1 MNYREELKQYINI
14 RQRPKTPVVST
25 PQSQPIPGRN
35 QAMNNAG
42 GFAWTIS
49 PWARLDRF
57 LILGSEGGTFYVSER
72 RLTIQ
77 NADALLDCLTE
88 DGPRVVARI
97 VEVSEGGKA
106 AKNEP
111 ALFALALCTA
121 LGDPSTRQAALAA
134 LPRVARTGTHLF
146 HFLGYVDSARG
157 WGRGLRSAV
166 AHWYNG
172 MEAGKLAYQ
181 AVKYQQRDGWSH
193 RDALRLAHPT
203 PASEAHNAV
212 FRWITQGWETL
223 PDNTEVDEALRLIW
237 VYEQARRAQTEA
249 EIVELIDAHRLTWEF
264 IPSDFLGSAAVWKAL
279 LPNLPLTALIRNLAR
294 MTANSVLRNGD
305 RVESVVARLA
315 DREQIRRARLHPLA
329 VLVALNTYQS
339 GKGVRGSLRWEPAR
353 QIVDALDTAFYLAF
367 DNVEPIGKRIM
378 LALDVSGSMAGPEIA
393 GMPGITPRVAAAALA
408 MTTARAEKEYIVTI
422 FSASGK
428 DTMTLGATGY
438 FAQSGISSFDLS
450 PRERLDDVLQRTN
463 NLPFGG
469 TDCALPMLYALERKL
484 PVDAFVVYT
493 DSETWAGSI
502 HPSQALA
509 QYREQM
515 GIDAKLVVVG
525 MTSNGFTIADPND
538 PGMLDV
544 VGLSTDTPQVISN
557 FIRGE

>member
-35 QAMNNAG
+35 QRMNNAG

-57 LILGSEGGTFYVSER
+57 LILGSEGGTFYVSAR

-77 NADALLDCLTE
+77 NADALLECLTE
-88 DGPRVVARI
+88 DGERVVARI

-121 LGDPSTRQAALAA
+121 LGDSPTRQAALAA

-146 HFLGYVDSARG
+146 HFLSYVDSARG

-166 AHWYNG
+166 ARWYNG

-203 PASEAHNAV
+203 PASEAHNGI

-223 PDNTEVDEALRLIW
+223 PDRAEVDEALRLIW

-264 IPSDFLGSAAVWKAL
+264 IPSDFLGSAVVWKAL
-279 LPNLPLTALIRNLAR
+279 LPNLPLTALVRNLAR
-294 MTANSVLRNGD
+294 MTANGVLRNGD

-329 VLVALNTYQS
+329 VLVAMNTYQS
-339 GKGVRGSLRWEPAR
+339 GKGVRGSLRWEPVR

-367 DNVEPIGKRIM
+367 DNVIPTGKRIM
-378 LALDVSGSMAGPEIA
+378 LALDVSSSMMGPEIA

-408 MTTARAEKEYIVTI
+408 MTTARTEKEYIVTI

-438 FAQSGISSFDLS
+438 FAQSGISTFDLS
-450 PRERLDDVLQRTN
+450 PRERLDDVLRRTN

-484 PVDAFVVYT
+484 PVDAFVIYT
-493 DSETWAGSI
+493 DSETWAGTM
-502 HPSQALA
+502 HPSQALV

-525 MTSNGFTIADPND
+525 MTSNGFNIADPND

-544 VGLSTDTPQVISN
+544 VGLSTDTPQVIGH
-557 FIRGE
+557 FIGGE